1 MYLDANGVNLNKIFD
16 YEKFKR
22 VLPNW
27 QQSIFM
33 ILLLK
38 SSLSVV
44 SALDAQIW
52 LKLNGIMSVQ

>member
-16 YEKFKR
+16 LLLFKI

-52 LKLNGIMSVQ
+52 LKLNGIMNVQ